1 MASVDEEE
9 TRNSSSSPTVIVDF
23 APSEKGRKVNIFFH
37 VFIYTYI
44 HIYLSIFAIFLLLCR
59 TVLRRVLIKT

>member
-1 MASVDEEE
+1 MASVEEEE
-9 TRNSSSSPTVIVDF
+9 TRNSSSSPPVIVDF

-37 VFIYTYI
+37 VFIYI
-44 HIYLSIFAIFLLLCR
+44 LSIFAIFSLLCR